1 MSLSGLG
8 RKLIFYVSTYLL
20 LTPCTFSQENPSQ
33 ADLDAL
39 GRTITRVQSQIEETR
54 RQRGQLETNIEASER
69 EIAALLASISEVQE
83 QIGAAGD
90 RLSALEAQA
99 ELLNTQRLEQQ
110 DQIAKYLRAAY
121 QNGQEE
127 YLKLLLNQENISQS
141 ARVLRYY
148 QYFSVARSEK
158 IDEFDTILQEIDF
171 ISAEILETRENL
183 QAQQTSLQRTQ
194 LELQAEQEQREGLMQ
209 TLDLQLASSN
219 SELSRLEVQYAEM
232 ELLLEELA
240 RAILDL
246 PLGSQAEEFSALRG
260 ALPWPIEGRL
270 LNRFGTAYE
279 GSDLRWEGITI
290 AGSAGADIRAVHRGR
305 VIYADWFSSSGLLLI
320 IDHGGGYMSLYAH
333 NQLLYKAVG
342 DWVLAG
348 EPIAA
353 LGNTGGRGEEG
364 VYFEVRFN
372 GDAQDPLSWLRAR

>member
-1 MSLSGLG
+1 MSLSRKG
-8 RKLIFYVSTYLL
+8 RSLLIYVSAYLL
-20 LTPCTFSQENPSQ
+20 ISPDSYSQENPTQ
-33 ADLDAL
+33 ADLNAL
-39 GRTITRVQSQIEETR
+39 GRSITRVQEQIEETR
-54 RQRGQLETNIEASER
+54 QQRSQLETDIETRER
-69 EIAALLASISEVQE
+69 EIATLLAGIAEVQG
-83 QIGAAGD
+83 QIREAEN
-90 RLSALEAQA
+90 RLTSLESQAA
-99 ELLNTQRLEQQ
+99 ELNTRRASQQ
-110 DQIAKYLRAAY
+110 GQIADYLRAAY
-121 QNGQEE
+121 QSGQEE

-141 ARVLRYY
+141 ARILRYY

-158 IDEFDTILQEIDF
+158 IEEFDAILQEINA
-171 ISAEILETRENL
+171 ISVEILETRQTL
-183 QAQQTSLQRTQ
+183 QSQQSSLQSRQQQ
-194 LELQAEQEQREGLMQ
+194 LQQEQEQRQSLMQ
-209 TLDLQLASSN
+209 SLDVQLASSN
-219 SELSRLEVQYAEM
+219 TELSRLEVQYTEM

-240 RAILDL
+240 RAIFDL
-246 PLGSQAEEFSALRG
+246 PLGSQAEEFPSLKG

-270 LNRFGTAYE
+270 LNRFGSTYE

-290 AGSAGADIRAVHRGR
+290 AGTAGADIRAVHRGR

-364 VYFEVRFN
+364 VYFEVRYN

>member
-1 MSLSGLG
+1 MTPTVARCLP
-8 RKLIFYVSTYLL
+8 IFYVSTYLL
-20 LTPCTFSQENPSQ
+20 LSPFVYSQENPTQ
-33 ADLDAL
+33 ADLNAL
-39 GRTITRVQSQIEETR
+39 GRTITRVQDQIEETR
-54 RQRGQLETNIEASER
+54 RQRSQLETDIESRER
-69 EIAALLASISEVQE
+69 EISSLLASIAEIQQ
-83 QIGAAGD
+83 QISAGGE
-90 RLSALEAQA
+90 RLAELEAQA
-99 ELLNTQRLEQQ
+99 AQLNVRREAQQ
-110 DQIAKYLRAAY
+110 QQIASYLRAAY

-127 YLKLLLNQENISQS
+127 YLKLLLNQENISRS
-141 ARVLRYY
+141 ARLLRYY
-148 QYFSVARSEK
+148 QYFSVARSNK
-158 IDEFDTILQEIDF
+158 IDEFDAILQEINA
-171 ISAEILETRENL
+171 ISVEIRETRQNL
-183 QAQQTSLQRTQ
+183 QEQQASLQTRQAQ
-194 LELQAEQEQREGLMQ
+194 LQEEQQERQTLMQ
-209 TLDLQLASSN
+209 SLDTQLASSN
-219 SELSRLEVQYAEM
+219 SELSRLEVQYTEM

-240 RAILDL
+240 RAVFDL
-246 PLGSQAEEFSALRG
+246 PLGSQAEEFPSLKG

-270 LNRFGTAYE
+270 LNRFGAAYE

-290 AGSAGADIRAVHRGR
+290 AGTAGADIRAVHRGR

-364 VYFEVRFN
+364 VYFEVRYN